1 MQMRG
6 INECLKKIK
15 VGECMQKKN
24 THGIKEKLK
33 ENICFL

>member
-15 VGECMQKKN
+15 VGECMQKK
-24 THGIKEKLK
+24 THGIKEKLR
-33 ENICFL
+33 ENVCFL